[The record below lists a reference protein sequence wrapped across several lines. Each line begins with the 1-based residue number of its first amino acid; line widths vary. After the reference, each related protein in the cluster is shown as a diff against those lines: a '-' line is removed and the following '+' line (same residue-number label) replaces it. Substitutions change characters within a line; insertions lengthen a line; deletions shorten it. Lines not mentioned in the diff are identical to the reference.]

1 MNMAM
6 KNVKHM
12 EENMKIVVVLN
23 RQMLKMI

>member
-1 MNMAM
+1 MNMVM